1 MKAYSLDLRKKIVTA
16 YLVGK
21 LSIRKVAD
29 QFNVS
34 KSLVQK
40 LVKQQQTEGNLQS
53 KKRGKPQFSHL
64 TSKSEEV
71 RALVA
76 EHPDATLVELCELF
90 AQKTGNWVS
99 RAAMCRYLQK
109 LELNRK
115 KKTWYSSQAA
125 TERVQKLRVEYWEK
139 IKDIQPKN
147 LVFLDETGILLV

>member
-1 MKAYSLDLRKKIVTA
+1 VTA

-21 LSIRKVAD
+21 MSIRKVAD

-40 LVKQQQTEGNLQS
+40 LVKKQQTEGNLQS
-53 KKRGKPQFSHL
+53 KQRGKPQFSHL

-71 RALVA
+71 RALVT

-115 KKTWYSSQAA
+115 KKHGTVA
-125 TERVQKLRVEYWEK
+125 KLRQKES
-139 IKDIQPKN
+139 KN
-147 LVFLDETGILLV
+147 